1 MFFRREKPHVP
12 SFDERIQTLAQ
23 SGITA
28 SRKGDGKAVV
38 MRGTYAAVI
47 TEKSED
53 SYLIDPIGVVI
64 GNEIGELVDGGN
76 QKYWLTPHG
85 HKAAATAEQLQAIH
99 ALEEDLREGLGMTS
113 LYNEGLGSVNALH
126 LYDRVKDRDR
136 GVPKRAW
143 EDKVNA

>member
-12 SFDERIQTLAQ
+12 SLDECLQTL
-23 SGITA
+23 SRMGITS
-28 SRKGDGKAVV
+28 SRKGDAKAAV
-38 MRGTYAAVI
+38 MRGPVAAIVTQTAEATYV
-47 TEKSED
+47 
-53 SYLIDPIGVVI
+53 IDPIGLVI

-85 HKAAATAEQLQAIH
+85 KKEPALADQLHSVH

-113 LYNEGLGSVNALH
+113 LYNEGLGSVNSLH

-136 GVPKRAW
+136 GVPRRPW
-143 EDKVNA
+143 EEKSNV